1 MWMLLA
7 IGEGTVYSG
16 VANVLIFRA
25 GSHSKQVRSGV
36 IAGT

>member
-7 IGEGTVYSG
+7 MREGTVYSG

-25 GSHSKQVRSGV
+25 GYSKQVRSGV